1 MPSPTDRERL
11 AAVRRELAEWLAGD
25 RAAPFVVRTGE
36 GFCIDRAV
44 APALG
49 GSLRM
54 LWRWFLVS
62 LGDHAPGC
70 PLKAFFYRL
79 AGARIGRDV
88 CIAPGVILDPLAPQL
103 VELEDGC
110 LLGMG
115 ARLITHEYTATSF
128 RLGRIRV
135 RPGAVVGGFS
145 TVRSGVTVGERAT
158 IGFHSFVNRDV
169 PPGDTVAGVPARSLQ
184 RAEGSGSR
192 VPGSE
197 FRVEDQGSA
206 SGTRNSEPGTQ
217 NSEPR

>member
-1 MPSPTDRERL
+1 MSSPTDADRL
-11 AAVRRELAEWLAGD
+11 AAVRRELAAWMAGD
-25 RAAPFVVRTGE
+25 RAEPFTAETGE

-44 APALG
+44 APAMG
-49 GSLRM
+49 GGLRM

-62 LGDHAPGC
+62 MGDHSPGC

-79 AGARIGRDV
+79 AGAKIGRDV

-158 IGFHSFVNRDV
+158 VGFHSFVNRDV
-169 PPGDTVAGVPARSLQ
+169 APGDTVAGVPARSIARRPGAALL
-184 RAEGSGSR
+184 
-192 VPGSE
+192 VPGP
-197 FRVEDQGSA
+197 DPLAGGP
-206 SGTRNSEPGTQ
+206 SGEGREG
-217 NSEPR
+217 